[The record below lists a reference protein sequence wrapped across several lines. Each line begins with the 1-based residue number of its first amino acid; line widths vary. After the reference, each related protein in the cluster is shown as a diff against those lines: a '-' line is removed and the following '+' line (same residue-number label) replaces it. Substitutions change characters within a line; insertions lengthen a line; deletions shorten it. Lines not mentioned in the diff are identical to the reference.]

1 MFDIKGGASA
11 IVTGGHPAAGVF
23 DVNDALRT
31 SQKSRDVYDMVNS
44 NVTAF
49 WIFCSIV
56 ATIVVDAY

>member
-31 SQKSRDVYDMVNS
+31 SQKSRDVYDMIMIRTLRCFPGVLDYFDQS
-44 NVTAF
+44 LQ
-49 WIFCSIV
+49 
-56 ATIVVDAY
+56 

>member
-31 SQKSRDVYDMVNS
+31 SQKSRDVYDMIMIRTLRCCPGVLGYLDQS
-44 NVTAF
+44 LQ
-49 WIFCSIV
+49 
-56 ATIVVDAY
+56 